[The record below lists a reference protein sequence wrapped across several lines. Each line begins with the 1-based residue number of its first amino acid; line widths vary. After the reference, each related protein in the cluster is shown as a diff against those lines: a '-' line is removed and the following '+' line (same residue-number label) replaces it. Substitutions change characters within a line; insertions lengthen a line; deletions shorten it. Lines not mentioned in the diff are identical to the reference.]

1 MTKRVYL
8 TTKDNPYDP
17 ETEFALWY
25 LFDKQNNYD
34 SCEYLARIARTSEQ
48 LSDEENEAEIES
60 AIDEIIKHDFR
71 KVYKKLVKQN

>member
-1 MTKRVYL
+1 MKRIYL

-48 LSDEENEAEIES
+48 LSDEENEAEIEN
-60 AIDEIIKHDFR
+60 AIDEIIKLDFR
-71 KVYKKLVKQN
+71 NVYKKLVKEN

>member
-1 MTKRVYL
+1 MKRVYL
-8 TTKDNPYDP
+8 TTNDNPYDP

-34 SCEYLARIARTSEQ
+34 SCDYLARIARTSEQ
-48 LSDEENEAEIES
+48 LSDEENEAEIEN

-71 KVYKKLVKQN
+71 KVYKKLVKEN

>member
-1 MTKRVYL
+1 MKRVYL

-34 SCEYLARIARTSEQ
+34 SCDYLARIARTSEQ
-48 LSDEENEAEIES
+48 LSDEENEAEIEN
-60 AIDEIIKHDFR
+60 AIDEIIKLDFR
-71 KVYKKLVKQN
+71 KVYKKLVKEN

>member
-1 MTKRVYL
+1 MKRVYL
-8 TTKDNPYDP
+8 TTNDNPYDP

>member
-1 MTKRVYL
+1 MKRVYL

>member
-1 MTKRVYL
+1 MKRVYL
-8 TTKDNPYDP
+8 TTKDNPYDT
-17 ETEFALWY
+17 ETDFALWY

-48 LSDEENEAEIES
+48 LSDEENEAEIEN

-71 KVYKKLVKQN
+71 KVYKKLVKEN

>member
-1 MTKRVYL
+1 MKRVYL
-8 TTKDNPYDP
+8 TTNDNPYDP

-48 LSDEENEAEIES
+48 LSDEENEAEIEN
-60 AIDEIIKHDFR
+60 AIDEIIKLDFR
-71 KVYKKLVKQN
+71 NVYKKLVKEN

>member
-1 MTKRVYL
+1 MKRVYL

-48 LSDEENEAEIES
+48 LSDEENEAEIEN
-60 AIDEIIKHDFR
+60 AIDEIIKLDFR
-71 KVYKKLVKQN
+71 NVYKKLVKEN

>member
-1 MTKRVYL
+1 MKRVYL

-17 ETEFALWY
+17 ETDFALWY

-48 LSDEENEAEIES
+48 LSDEENEAEIEN

-71 KVYKKLVKQN
+71 KVYKKLVKEN

>member
-1 MTKRVYL
+1 MKRVYL
-8 TTKDNPYDP
+8 TTNDNPYDP

-48 LSDEENEAEIES
+48 LSDEENEAEIEN

-71 KVYKKLVKQN
+71 KVYKKLVKEN

>member
-1 MTKRVYL
+1 MKRVYL

-48 LSDEENEAEIES
+48 LSDEENEAEIEN
-60 AIDEIIKHDFR
+60 AIDEIIKLDFR
-71 KVYKKLVKQN
+71 KVYKKLVKEN